1 MNPLNFEFKD
11 GYLVES
17 LEQPI
22 INQALEIIIGGNS
35 TNLGRHYQ
43 VVSTLNSVLV
53 IRLNC
58 SLMLFED
65 LKSEINWLLKTRAEI
80 DPAY

>member
-43 VVSTLNSVLV
+43 VVSTLNSSS
-53 IRLNC
+53 II
-58 SLMLFED
+58 FQ
-65 LKSEINWLLKTRAEI
+65 NWSFGADSGVNYLEQELWFKVTS
-80 DPAY
+80 